1 MNFNIKHD
9 SKYNKFFT
17 VVGGKESNLTY
28 ERITDHILD
37 LKLMF
42 VPKNLRGQG
51 IAAKVVDFALNH
63 ARKNNI
69 KIKASCSYVK
79 YYIGIHPEHKDILFN
94 NKEDILQA

>member
-9 SKYNKFFT
+9 GKYNKFFT

-28 ERITDHILD
+28 EKIADQILD
-37 LKLMF
+37 FKLMF

-51 IAAKVVDFALNH
+51 IAGKVVDFALTY

-69 KIKASCSYVK
+69 KIKASCSYVQHF
-79 YYIGIHPEHKDILFN
+79 ISVHPEFKDILFKS
-94 NKEDILQA
+94 KEDIIQA

>member
-17 VVGGKESNLTY
+17 EVAGKESNLSY
-28 ERITDHILD
+28 EKITDNIWD
-37 LKLMF
+37 YKLMF

-51 IAAKVVDFALNH
+51 IAGRVVDFALNF

-69 KIKASCSYVK
+69 KIKASCSFVQGF
-79 YYIGIHPEHKDILFN
+79 IENHPEFRDVLIDKTSPI
-94 NKEDILQA
+94 QA